1 MKVWIGAAA
10 LGAVLVA
17 GGATAISPAP
27 AAAANPAVRTESA
40 QVTDRTSR
48 RRARRHHRHSYH
60 PSYRATYSGPPHYLG
75 RPIYYAPA
83 PFPLG
88 FDFGFGWW

>member
-1 MKVWIGAAA
+1 MKGWIGAAA

-17 GGATAISPAP
+17 GGGATAIGPAP
-27 AAAANPAVRTESA
+27 AAAADPTLRTESA
-40 QVTDRTSR
+40 NITDPASR
-48 RRARRHHRHSYH
+48 RRVHRHHRYH
-60 PSYRATYSGPPHYLG
+60 PSYRATYSGPPRYLG